1 MTCGIEVLNWIFLTQ
16 SGIID
21 LIHHLCYVPDQHCRH
36 PLPPEMTI
44 GGNNSFDS
52 KIRLP
57 RSYLF
62 AYLLHLH
69 LTFPRNFMLLQMT
82 ISSNIF
88 LQQHPCGVAWQGG
101 YPICKCHPIF
111 IVSSHC
117 CHWAFCHV
125 PLQHLGIGWSASSH
139 QPSTVRITAAVKPV
153 WFDQFSARWIHIPL
167 RDESLKKKN
176 HNNSFYLDLSHNI
189 FF

>member
-1 MTCGIEVLNWIFLTQ
+1 MFLIST
-16 SGIID
+16 
-21 LIHHLCYVPDQHCRH
+21 VPIRPHS
-36 PLPPEMTI
+36 EMSI

-52 KIRLP
+52 KMRLP

-62 AYLLHLH
+62 AYLLDLH
-69 LTFPRNFMLLQMT
+69 LTFQRNSMLLQMT

-125 PLQHLGIGWSASSH
+125 PLQHLEIGWSAYL
-139 QPSTVRITAAVKPV
+139 RITVAVKPV
-153 WFDQFSARWIHIPL
+153 WFDQFSARWSHIPL
-167 RDESLKKKN
+167 RDESLKKITIIVFIWI
-176 HNNSFYLDLSHNI
+176 SVI
-189 FF
+189 TFFLKKRFP